1 MHDSTMIRQ
10 KSGQRAVTMRD
21 VANLAGVSQSTVSR
35 VLNQSADSAVLISED
50 TAQRVYDAV
59 KQLGYYPNL
68 TARSL
73 RGQKTQLLAM
83 MIADISNPFYQ
94 HMVRNVQDVARKH
107 HYDVLIANSDHDREN
122 EQHFLE
128 GIIRRPVDGVV
139 IVPYHI
145 DANDVDALI
154 QRTGVPVAALGTNFG
169 HPNVDQV
176 FGDDE
181 KVTVEGTQWLIRER
195 GHRRIAYIE
204 VPGTH
209 PSHRRLRGFKCAM
222 REAGLHVPPEYVRPG
237 DFSVEAGARAM
248 RELMK
253 LSAPPTAVVA
263 CNDLMAIGA
272 ITAAHELGLKVPADV
287 AVMGFDNVP
296 EATRIRPALTT
307 LAQYPSEMG
316 VKLAELLFERIEGC
330 YDGPARAIE
339 VPCRLIIRESA

>member
-1 MHDSTMIRQ
+1 MHTYTMIGQ
-10 KSGQRAVTMRD
+10 KSLQRAVTMRD

-35 VLNQSADSAVLISED
+35 VLNQSADSPVLISED

-94 HMVRNVQDVARKH
+94 HMVRNVQDVARKY
-107 HYDVLIANSDHDREN
+107 HYDVLISNSDHNQQN
-122 EQHFLE
+122 ERHFLE
-128 GIIRRPVDGVV
+128 GIIRRPVDGVI

-145 DANDVDALI
+145 DAGDVDALI
-154 QRTGVPVAALGTNFG
+154 QRTGVPVVTLCNNFD
-169 HPNVDQV
+169 HQMVDQV

-181 KVTVEGTQWLIRER
+181 KATYEGAQWLICER

-209 PSHRRLRGFKCAM
+209 PSKRRLRGFRRAM
-222 REAGLHVPPEYVRPG
+222 REAGLHVPHEYIRPG
-237 DFSVEAGARAM
+237 DFSVEAGERAM
-248 RELMK
+248 RELMQVPM
-253 LSAPPTAVVA
+253 PPTAVIA
-263 CNDLMAIGA
+263 CNDLMAIGG
-272 ITAAHELGLKVPADV
+272 ITAAHEMGLKVPADI
-287 AVMGFDNVP
+287 AVMGFDNIP
-296 EATRIRPALTT
+296 ESMRIQPTLTT

-316 VKLAELLFERIEGC
+316 TKLAELLFERIEGC
-330 YDGPARAIE
+330 YDGPARAVE
-339 VPCRLIIRESA
+339 VPCRLIVRESA